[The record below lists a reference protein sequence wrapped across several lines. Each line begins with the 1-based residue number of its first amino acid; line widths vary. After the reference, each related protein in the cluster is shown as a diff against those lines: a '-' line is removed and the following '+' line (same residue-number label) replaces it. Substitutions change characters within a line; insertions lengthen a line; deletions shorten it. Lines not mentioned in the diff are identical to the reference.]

1 MANPTYTK
9 SNLLHMFY
17 ADSSTPTWAYFG
29 YIQSNGLSMTNNFT
43 EISSKQH
50 GNWAD
55 QEVQSSSW
63 TMSQS
68 AYVTVDNANIA
79 LKMAADAKPITW
91 CFCKVA
97 EDESVAATGLKPV
110 TGMGDTSTYT
120 IGSSFKKYGNGIV
133 SSASISSNAGEVAT
147 IDIDIQGLAGLMDA
161 APETVNPYSA
171 S

>member
-1 MANPTYTK
+1 MATPTYVK

-17 ADSSTPTWAYFG
+17 ADSSTTWAYFG

-50 GNWAD
+50 GNWPD
-55 QEVQSSSW
+55 QEVSGSTW

-68 AYVTVDNANIA
+68 AYVTTDNASKA

-97 EDESVAATGLKPV
+97 ENDSVAATGLKPV
-110 TGMGDTSTYT
+110 TGMGDTSVYT
-120 IGSSFKKYGNGIV
+120 IGSAFKKYGNGIL
-133 SSASISSNAGEVAT
+133 SSASISSDAGSVAT
-147 IDIDIQGLAGLMDA
+147 VDIEIQGMGGLMDS
-161 APETVNPYSA
+161 APSPVNYFSV

>member
-1 MANPTYTK
+1 MAKTYTK

-17 ADSSTPTWAYFG
+17 CAGTAGSETWNYFG

-50 GNWAD
+50 GNWPD
-55 QEVQSSSW
+55 QEVSGSTW

-97 EDESVAATGLKPV
+97 EDESVAATGLQPV
-110 TGMGDTSTYT
+110 TGMGDTSAYT
-120 IGSSFKKYGNGIV
+120 IGSTFKRYGAGIV

-147 IDIDIQGLAGLMDA
+147 IDIDIQGLAGLTET
-161 APETVNPYSA
+161 APSTLYPYN
-171 S
+171 